1 MGRPYCA
8 FLDESDMR
16 KLLSMKILRLLCLGG
31 VLFILSACGGLGG
44 EPRIIATI
52 PPPTLAPTSAAPLA
66 PSVPPD
72 VALGAQVFTQNC
84 TRCHGTGMG
93 DGELVRNGQ
102 LPTPPPMLRDPLT
115 AREQSPADYF
125 ATITNGRIDKLMPP
139 WGVTLTET
147 ERWAA
152 ALFTYTLAYSPE
164 QIARGQALIETAGVD
179 VSDLTDLAASVQ
191 LSQQALAQDLQGRL
205 GTGVTEDQAWDAAAY
220 VRSLTVANPASI
232 GQAVTLP
239 VTTEEASAAPTVA
252 GVAGRVTGRVTNGTA
267 GGSVPADLQVNLLV
281 TQNGQLVDQGQTTL
295 AADGTYTFDGTLIS
309 AEADYITAVI
319 YRDRIFSS
327 PPQPGDPT
335 SPTVD
340 LPLTIY
346 ELTEDPAVLSI
357 SRMVTQVRALGNTL
371 QIQQAILYSNNSD
384 RAFTSSTAL
393 GNGRFASVVL
403 GLPPGAQ
410 IISYDDPNRYVFSE
424 ENYTVVDSSPVYP
437 GQEHLIVVVYI
448 VPYDAR
454 GSIIEQPVTYA
465 VEGPVRLLISPQELS
480 VTSDQLPSIGPQT
493 LAPGAEEI
501 FAGYGATLSL
511 PAGNSLRF
519 EISGAAA
526 PGPTL
531 GDTPVAVPTSNLLPV
546 LLIGIGLC
554 ALAVAGLLIWRSRV
568 VGSKPNPQVLIDALV
583 KQIAELDDDH
593 KAGRLNHDV
602 WHRQRAQL
610 KARLAEHLGEGKPE

>member
-1 MGRPYCA
+1 
-8 FLDESDMR
+8 MR

-52 PPPTLAPTSAAPLA
+52 PPPTAAPTSAAPLA

-152 ALFTYTLAYSPE
+152 ALFTYTLAYTPE
-164 QIARGQALIETAGVD
+164 QIARGQALIESAGVD
-179 VSDLTDLAASVQ
+179 VSDLSDLAASVQ
-191 LSQQALAQDLQGRL
+191 LSQQALAQELQTRL
-205 GTGVTEDQAWDAAAY
+205 GTAATEDQGWDAAAY

-239 VTTEEASAAPTVA
+239 VTTEEASSAAPTVA
-252 GVAGRVTGRVTNGTA
+252 GVTGRVTGRVTNGTA

-295 AADGTYTFDGTLIS
+295 SADGTYTFEGTLIS

-327 PPQPGDPT
+327 PPQVGDPN

-371 QIQQAILYSNNSD
+371 QIQQAILYSNSSD

-424 ENYTVVDSSPVYP
+424 ENYTVIDSSPVYP

-465 VEGPVRLLISPQELS
+465 VEGPVRLLISPQELT

-493 LAPGAEEI
+493 LAPGAEEV

-568 VGSKPNPQVLIDALV
+568 VGSKPNPQALIDALV

-610 KARLAEHLGEGKPE
+610 KARLAELLGEGKPE